1 MKKTLLLL
9 AVLCAQL
16 TAMAEKTVYIPNEWR
31 NPWPAD
37 SLLYAENDPE
47 NKYTWSK
54 SRSVESD
61 NVIIFWDKYYGNTKP
76 QDLPKSDWNYV
87 DIPDLLQKCES
98 FYDIEIN
105 KLGFVDPETSNLSKY
120 KVMVLMN
127 FSKRGDWA
135 CYGGGYDFM
144 VSALW
149 LNSAT
154 CKPVGF
160 SVAHEVGHSFHY
172 MCFAEHSGHHDSETD
187 NTGFHL
193 ACGNG
198 QAIWEQTAQWQATQ
212 SYPEEMFSQSI
223 GMFRNT
229 HNYAFSHEWHRYQ
242 SYWFHYYI
250 NQKYN
255 DITSVAQVWNQPMT
269 GQSKGNGS
277 DFNEALMALKDLSA
291 NDLYKMYFDY
301 ACHLVTWDI
310 DACKPYSDYY
320 IGDFRYAASE
330 IGDSTYQVAYSS
342 CPQGTGFNVIPL
354 QLKPAGTQISTH
366 FTAMR
371 PISRLADADP
381 REYHNGDGFVT
392 LPSTKTTYNGQNSS
406 YRGFRLGYVV
416 LKEDGTR
423 EYFSEDEVY
432 CTGSGEKSVDY
443 GFTVP
448 EGAKQ
453 MWLVVSPA
461 LSKYIRHKWDE
472 NVANDDQWPYYF
484 KLSGTDI
491 GSSAIVYSPIIIDG
505 RPIGNIDIE
514 YNVSFPAR
522 NSYEGAAFYVSG
534 KALAMFGT
542 AFQMANPA
550 SDVYACIQ
558 PWSSSAPEEGT
569 CKFYACNPTSGIV
582 NNASSTTNGYGHW
595 FNTNGI
601 RCTWGD
607 SDSKLY
613 SDFLPSVMA
622 FDIGQYPG
630 KLEAGDSFRIAQAL
644 RYKKDGII
652 RKATF
657 YFNVNIT
664 NGTESNELVS
674 VKYDDPTITGMDSIE
689 EEDTTEE
696 DENWY
701 SLDGRI
707 YTEKPEQKG
716 VFLHKKKKFLIG
728 Y

>member
-1 MKKTLLLL
+1 MKKISLLLV
-9 AVLCAQL
+9 VLCAHL
-16 TAMAEKTVYIPNEWR
+16 VAMAEKKVYIPYEWLH
-31 NPWPAD
+31 PWPSD
-37 SLLYAENDPE
+37 SLLYAESDPE

-61 NVIIFWDKYYGNTKP
+61 NVVIFWDKNYGNKKP

-98 FYDIEIN
+98 FFDIEIN
-105 KLGFVDPETSNLSKY
+105 KLGFVDPEKSNLSKY

-127 FSKRGDWA
+127 FSEPGDWA

-154 CKPVGF
+154 CKPVGH

-172 MCFAEHSGHHDSETD
+172 MCFAEHSGHQDSETD

-198 QAIWEQTAQWQATQ
+198 QAIWEQTAQWQAAQ
-212 SYPEEMFSQSI
+212 SYPGEMFNQSI
-223 GMFRNT
+223 GLFRNT

-242 SYWFHYYI
+242 SYWFHYYLS
-250 NQKYN
+250 QKYN
-255 DITSVAQVWNQPMT
+255 DITTVAQVWNQPMT

-277 DFNEALMALKDLSA
+277 DFSEALMALKELSA

-310 DACKPYSDYY
+310 DACKPYRENY
-320 IGDFRYAASE
+320 IGDFRYAASA
-330 IGDSTYQVAYSS
+330 IADSTYQVAYSS

-354 QLKPAGTQISTH
+354 QLKPAGTQINTH

-371 PISRLADADP
+371 PLSKLAEADP
-381 REYHNGDGFVT
+381 REYHNGDGFVK
-392 LPSTKTTYNGQNSS
+392 LPDTRTTYNGQNSS

-448 EGAKQ
+448 EGAKKI
-453 MWLVVSPA
+453 WLVVSPA
-461 LSKYIRHKWDE
+461 LNKYIRHKWDE
-472 NVANDDQWPYYF
+472 NIANDDQWPYYF

-514 YNVSFPAR
+514 YNVSIPAR
-522 NSYEGAAFYVSG
+522 NSYEGTAFYVSG
-534 KALAMFGT
+534 MALATFGT
-542 AFQMANPA
+542 AYQMPDPA
-550 SDVYACIQ
+550 TDVDAYITE
-558 PWSSSAPEEGT
+558 WSSSSPAEGT
-569 CKFYACNPTSGIV
+569 CKFYACNPKSGYVTSGG
-582 NNASSTTNGYGHW
+582 STTSEKYGHW
-595 FNTNGI
+595 FNAAGT
-601 RCTWGD
+601 RCNY
-607 SDSKLY
+607 SDSGASLF
-613 SDFLPSVMA
+613 SVFMPSLMA
-622 FDIGQYPG
+622 FNIGQYPN
-630 KLEAGDSFRIAQAL
+630 KLKVGDTYRIAQAL

-657 YFNVNIT
+657 YFNINIT
-664 NGTESNELVS
+664 ADTESSELAS
-674 VKYDDPTITGMDSIE
+674 IKYEDPTGVDTIE
-689 EEDTTEE
+689 AEDTTEG
-696 DENWY
+696 DDNWY
-701 SLDGRI
+701 SLDGRT
-707 YTEKPEQKG
+707 YTEKPQQKG
-716 VFLHKKKKFLIG
+716 IYLNKKKKYLIG

>member
-16 TAMAEKTVYIPNEWR
+16 TAMAEKTVYIPYEWLH
-31 NPWPAD
+31 PWPAD
-37 SLLYAENDPE
+37 SLLYAESDPE

-54 SRSVESD
+54 SRSMETD
-61 NVIIFWDKYYGNTKP
+61 NFIIFWDKGWGSVAPDK
-76 QDLPKSDWNYV
+76 LPKSDFYYF
-87 DIPDLLQKCES
+87 DLTYMKERLETFFRQEV
-98 FYDIEIN
+98 EE
-105 KLGFVDPETSNLSKY
+105 LGFGSSPTSNVHKY
-120 KVMVLMN
+120 KIIVCL
-127 FSKRGDWA
+127 SHTTEWT
-135 CYGGGYDFM
+135 CYGSGYDYQ
-144 VSALW
+144 VPALW
-149 LNSAT
+149 INPST
-154 CKPVGF
+154 SKPVG
-160 SVAHEVGHSFHY
+160 SAVAHEVGHSMHY
-172 MCFAEHSGHHDSETD
+172 MCYSDASKQGTLD
-187 NTGFHL
+187 NVHVGFHD
-193 ACGNG
+193 AIGSG
-198 QAIWEQTAQWQATQ
+198 ATIWETTANWQALRT
-212 SYPEEMFSQSI
+212 YPNEVFTESGTGYHFA
-223 GMFRNT
+223 NT
-229 HNYAFSHEWHRYQ
+229 HIYAFSHEFHRYQ
-242 SYWFHYYI
+242 AYMFLHYLCE
-250 NQKYN
+250 KYN
-255 DITSVAQVWNQPMT
+255 DLKTVYNVWCQPMD
-269 GQSKGNGS
+269 KAS
-277 DFNEALMALKDLSA
+277 DFNEALMALKELSVS
-291 NDLYKMYFDY
+291 DLYKLHFDF
-301 ACHLVTWDI
+301 AMHAVTYDI
-310 DACKPYSDYY
+310 EACKPYLTDNY
-320 IGDFRYAASE
+320 IGNFRYAASE

-381 REYHNGDGFVT
+381 REYHNGDGFVK

-448 EGAKQ
+448 EGAKKI
-453 MWLVVSPA
+453 WLVVSPA
-461 LSKYIRHKWDE
+461 LSRYIQHKWDE
-472 NVANDDQWPYYF
+472 NVTNDDQWPYYF

-491 GSSAIVYSPIIIDG
+491 GSSAIVYTPIIIDG
-505 RPIGNIDIE
+505 RPIGNIDFE

-522 NSYEGAAFYVSG
+522 NTYEGAAFYVSG
-534 KALAMFGT
+534 KALASLGT

-558 PWSSSAPEEGT
+558 PWSSSEPEEGT

-582 NNASSTTNGYGHW
+582 SNASCTTNSYGHW

-630 KLEAGDSFRIAQAL
+630 KLKAGDSFRIAQAL
-644 RYKKDGII
+644 RYKKGGII

-674 VKYDDPTITGMDSIE
+674 IKYDDPTVTGMNNIE
-689 EEDTTEE
+689 VEDTTEE

-728 Y
+728 F